1 MYMYFVL
8 CISVSCACIYLTST
22 HLNAENAFFLELIV
36 LISSDF
42 QQARTLQGAID
53 NNNAH
58 LSSSGHKTNQST
70 SSNQAKMQA
79 HPSSSSHHKS
89 SSRKS
94 RSKSGQRQRS
104 RKPADMAYPQQQTSH
119 GESSS
124 GRNRLEQES
133 RPGRSDSRIENIDNG
148 AQPPKEVS
156 VNRTT

>member
-1 MYMYFVL
+1 MPIHIGL
-8 CISVSCACIYLTST
+8 QLISIT
-22 HLNAENAFFLELIV
+22 ENAFFQNQLIV

-42 QQARTLQGAID
+42 QQEMEDAARTLQGAID
-53 NNNAH
+53 NNKAH
-58 LSSSGHKTNQST
+58 LSLSGHKTNQST

-79 HPSSSSHHKS
+79 HPSSSGHHKS

-104 RKPADMAYPQQQTSH
+104 GKPADMAPQQQTSH

-133 RPGRSDSRIENIDNG
+133 RPGRSDSKIENIDNG

>member
-1 MYMYFVL
+1 MLKM
-8 CISVSCACIYLTST
+8 
-22 HLNAENAFFLELIV
+22 HFFQNQLIV

-42 QQARTLQGAID
+42 QQEMEDAARTLQGAID
-53 NNNAH
+53 NNKAH

-79 HPSSSSHHKS
+79 HPSSSGHHKS

-104 RKPADMAYPQQQTSH
+104 GKAADMAPQQQTSH

-133 RPGRSDSRIENIDNG
+133 RPGRSDSKIENIDNG

-156 VNRTT
+156 VNRTK

>member
-1 MYMYFVL
+1 MPVYIGL
-8 CISVSCACIYLTST
+8 QLISMLKM
-22 HLNAENAFFLELIV
+22 HFFQHQSIV

-42 QQARTLQGAID
+42 QQEMEDAARTLQGAID

-58 LSSSGHKTNQST
+58 LSLSGHKNNQST

-79 HPSSSSHHKS
+79 HPSSSGHHKS
-89 SSRKS
+89 PSSRKS

-104 RKPADMAYPQQQTSH
+104 GKAADMAPQQQTSH

-133 RPGRSDSRIENIDNG
+133 RLGRSDSKSENIDNG
-148 AQPPKEVS
+148 AKPPKEVS
-156 VNRTT
+156 VNRTK